1 MPVKIWK
8 APQPRSP
15 FAPNWAVPMFVGHWA
30 SPQRVAEV
38 RDLILAKEDEIKTQ
52 FDPVPISGITD
63 GLTSRWHAF
72 NVFTWPE
79 PAMREMADFVT
90 RAYWEYLDHLKI
102 DRQRAY
108 IQGWA
113 NVLRESEKLT
123 PHAHDL
129 TERSYLSGNL
139 CLSAEH
145 TETKYYPPYV
155 YGAELKV
162 DQTLDLKNQPGNL
175 VLFPSSVFHETSPNR
190 TGRPRVTI
198 GFDVFLDDADSQ
210 GRSAG
215 DGRHILFDD
224 PQGSDRMRA

>member
-1 MPVKIWK
+1 
-8 APQPRSP
+8 
-15 FAPNWAVPMFVGHWA
+15 MFVGHWA

-102 DRQRAY
+102 DRQRDY